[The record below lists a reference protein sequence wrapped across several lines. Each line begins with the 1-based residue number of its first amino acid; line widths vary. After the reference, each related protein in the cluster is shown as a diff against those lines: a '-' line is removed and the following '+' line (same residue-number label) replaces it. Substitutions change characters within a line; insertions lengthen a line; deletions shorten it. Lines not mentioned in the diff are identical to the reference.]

1 MTTDSTTP
9 VAPEPFDPVETATFA
24 TAPVMAAPAAPLV
37 KPKSSGRLL
46 NAVLAVALLVAVG
59 GVAFAVGRG
68 TAPVAS
74 TGRGAFQGAGFPAG
88 PNASLAPGA
97 SAVPGGFPGGGQGGL
112 GGLGGGVTVSG
123 TVQSVTGDTLTI
135 ETTDRADDPARPRR

>member
-9 VAPEPFDPVETATFA
+9 VAPEPFDPVEPATFP
-24 TAPVMAAPAAPLV
+24 TAPVLAAPAAPLV

-46 NAVLAVALLVAVG
+46 NAVLAIALLVAVG

-74 TGRGAFQGAGFPAG
+74 TDRGTFQGGPGFLGG

-97 SAVPGGFPGGGQGGL
+97 SAVPGGFPGGG
-112 GGLGGGVTVSG
+112 
-123 TVQSVTGDTLTI
+123 
-135 ETTDRADDPARPRR
+135 RAASAGAA